1 MGLSDLKCSILSEK
15 SMLFIFGLS
24 SFKECRIFKFLLIYL
39 IMFIYLINDWLI
51 INRILKVIYLVC

>member
-24 SFKECRIFKFLLIYL
+24 SFKECRIYKFLLIYL
-39 IMFIYLINDWLI
+39 IMFIYLINDW
-51 INRILKVIYLVC
+51 